1 MDMYEL
7 QDNEKLRRFIVLI
20 LLSAR
25 DVAQYFVSLATYITK
40 KQCMHFALSK
50 IKVSVH
56 CA

>member
-7 QDNEKLRRFIVLI
+7 QDNEKARRFIVLI